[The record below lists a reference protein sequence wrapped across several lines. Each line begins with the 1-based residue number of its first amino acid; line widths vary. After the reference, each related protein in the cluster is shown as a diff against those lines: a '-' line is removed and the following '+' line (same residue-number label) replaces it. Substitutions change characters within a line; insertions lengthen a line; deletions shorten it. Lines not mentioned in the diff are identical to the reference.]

1 MSEIPRPQGLPPLVL
16 PEGKRTEG
24 TLLMEKVVK
33 RIKPK
38 SDYLRK
44 LERIQR
50 KGRGTRKDKPAAKVV
65 TLAKAK

>member
-1 MSEIPRPQGLPPLVL
+1 MSNNQGPQGLPPLTL

-24 TLLMEKVVK
+24 TLLVEKVVK

-44 LERIQR
+44 LERLQK
-50 KGRGTRKDKPAAKVV
+50 KGRGTRKVEKPAKVV
-65 TLAKAK
+65 QLAKAR